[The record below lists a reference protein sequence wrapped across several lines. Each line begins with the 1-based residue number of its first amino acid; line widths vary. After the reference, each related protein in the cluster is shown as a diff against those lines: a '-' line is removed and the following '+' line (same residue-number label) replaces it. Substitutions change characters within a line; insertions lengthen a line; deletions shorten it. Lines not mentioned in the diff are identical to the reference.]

1 MHIILYVLDA
11 LRADHLGCYGYER
24 PTSPHIDQLA
34 AEGVVFENCF
44 TSTTW
49 TRPVAASLLT
59 GVYPAVHG
67 TRSRYDLFSTPL
79 TRLPEALRRGGYKTA
94 AFSTMGN
101 VAGKIGFNRGF
112 DMYSDLFAEPA
123 LLARRQK
130 LDAAREG
137 LLHEAAREVALPL
150 AEDINDF
157 LFPWLAENRTA
168 VTFSFVWSIETHEPY
183 RAPEAFRRFAPRPL
197 RPGEGESDD
206 IRAATAADANRLRN
220 LYDDE
225 IHYNDHCLGELV
237 AHLKQIG
244 IYDETLL
251 IITGDHGEAFYEHGV
266 YTHGHTPYEELI
278 HVPLIIKFPG
288 QGYAGRRVGALA
300 ELIDIFPTLV
310 AAAGLDNAEV
320 GITAVQGHNLLPL
333 LAGSQTAVRQFTFSD
348 SQSLAIHNHYLSI
361 RDERWKY
368 VQVARPLRRA
378 NTLLHTVQHL
388 IARRMLGDVLRH
400 PRHFL
405 RNRRQQAREYLF
417 DLHTDPQEQHNLAA
431 QRREEL
437 AFYRQHLAAW
447 QHQNGL
453 LAQQSGSPTGVY
465 LEDDHLRQHLE
476 RLGYL

>member
-11 LRADHLGCYGYER
+11 LRADHLGCYGYGR

-34 AEGVVFENCF
+34 EEGVLFENCF

-67 TRSRYDLFSTPL
+67 TRSRYDLFNTPL
-79 TRLPEALRRGGYKTA
+79 IRLPEALGAGGYKTA

-101 VAGKIGFNRGF
+101 VASAIGFARGF
-112 DMYSDLFAEPA
+112 DDYYDLFAEPE
-123 LLARRQK
+123 LLARRQT

-137 LLHEAAREVALPL
+137 LMHETTKEVALPL
-150 AEDINDF
+150 AEDINQY
-157 LFPWLAENRTA
+157 LFPWLAANKTA
-168 VTFSFVWSIETHEPY
+168 VTFSFIWSIETHEPY
-183 RAPEAFRRFAPRPL
+183 RAPEAFRHFATRPL
-197 RPGEGESDD
+197 RPGEGESSD
-206 IRAATAADANRLRN
+206 IRAASPADADRLRD

-225 IHYNDHCLGELV
+225 IRYNDHCLGELV
-237 AHLKQIG
+237 AYLKEIG

-278 HVPLIIKFPG
+278 HVPLILKFPNG
-288 QGYAGRRVGALA
+288 WYAGQRIPALV
-300 ELIDIFPTLV
+300 ELIDIYPTLV
-310 AAAGLDNAEV
+310 AVAGLEAATV
-320 GITAVQGHNLLPL
+320 GATAVQGHSLLPL
-333 LAGSQTAVRQFTFSD
+333 LDGSQTAVRQYTFSD

-368 VQVARPLRRA
+368 VQVKRPLRHSS
-378 NTLLHTVQHL
+378 TLFDTLRHL
-388 IARRMLGDVLRH
+388 IARRMLGEVLRH

-405 RNRRQQAREYLF
+405 RNRRGAQEYLF
-417 DLHTDPQEQHNLAA
+417 DLHADPGEQHNLAS
-431 QRREEL
+431 QQSDQL
-437 AFYRQHLAAW
+437 DHYRQHLAAW
-447 QHQNGL
+447 QFQNEL
-453 LAQQSGSPTGVY
+453 LARQVGPTNGVY
-465 LEDDHLRQHLE
+465 QEDEHLRQHLE